1 MNGEQASSNCPTMKS
16 ASTRLTSRETLLA
29 RVGSISVPVSVQLCQ
44 RRMTLREFL
53 ALRPGSFIP
62 FSTHCDEPLKR
73 QVKEGSTIAL
83 GEPVQNGSQ
92 LGLRLSRFVEQPV
105 RQ

>member
-1 MNGEQASSNCPTMKS
+1 MNEGQAAHDHAMES
-16 ASTRLTSRETLLA
+16 ASIRLSQRETLLA

-53 ALRPGSFIP
+53 ALRPGSLIP
-62 FSTHCDEPLKR
+62 FSTRCDEPLKL
-73 QVKEGSTIAL
+73 QVEEGSTIAL

-92 LGLRLSRFVEQPV
+92 LGLRLSRFVEPPV
-105 RQ
+105 RR

>member
-1 MNGEQASSNCPTMKS
+1 MNERQASHGHAMES
-16 ASTRLTSRETLLA
+16 ASMPLSPREMLLA

-62 FSTHCDEPLKR
+62 FSTRCDQPLKLR
-73 QVKEGSTIAL
+73 VEAGSTIAL

-105 RQ
+105 RR